1 MIAIALAEGF
11 DALLVGREFA
21 RRQHAELA
29 HLLFAALSFRI
40 EAADRLDLIV
50 EQLDAVRVRGAHRKQ
65 VEQGAA
71 PGKFAL
77 RLHFR
82 YRLVDGGA
90 QLSAKTLSNEPVSA
104 PVVEPAPTQPPSR
117 SPSLHHMVGGRT

>member
-40 EAADRLDLIV
+40 EGADRLDLIV
-50 EQLDAVRVRGAHRKQ
+50 EQIDAVRVRGAHRKQ

-71 PGKFAL
+71 HGKFAL

-82 YRLVDGGA
+82 YRLVAGGD
-90 QLSAKTLSNEPVSA
+90 QLFAETLRIELVA
-104 PVVEPAPTQPPSR
+104 DR
-117 SPSLHHMVGGRT
+117 SEEHTSELQSL